1 MNLYCRLK
9 ANKLSFDVAKTE
21 FMVIGSHQKLLED
34 SYNELNIK
42 LDNHAVVF

>member
-1 MNLYCRLK
+1 MKLYCRLN
-9 ANKLSFDVAKTE
+9 ASKLSFDVAKSE
-21 FMVIGSHQKLLED
+21 FMVIGSHQKLLEY

>member
-21 FMVIGSHQKLLED
+21 FRFIGSDQKLLAN
-34 SYNELNIK
+34 SYGELNIK